1 MKWFYG
7 PSDYN
12 LLKTYEGTGLDETA
26 DLGWGI
32 FGFLNRTVFYPV
44 FNFLKGLL
52 SNYGLIIILMTIV
65 VRLIIQSITITM
77 L

>member
-12 LLKTYEGTGLDETA
+12 LLKKYEGTDLDETA

-32 FGFLNRTVFYPV
+32 FGFLNRTIFYPV
-44 FNFLKGLL
+44 FNFLERILRKFWIDYYFDDHCC
-52 SNYGLIIILMTIV
+52 SNFNV
-65 VRLIIQSITITM
+65 SIGI
-77 L
+77 

>member
-52 SNYGLIIILMTIV
+52 IKLWIDHHLNDYCSAFDYV
-65 VRLIIQSITITM
+65 SFSI
-77 L
+77 